1 MSQAKVDR
9 RKEYKKNRKQI
20 LAREKRNDAIRRIFA
35 YICLFAI
42 LVGVGFSIY
51 RKMNPAPEPD
61 STAFYMLTESD
72 NYGILTP
79 SLPEN

>member
-20 LAREKRNDAIRRIFA
+20 LAREKRNNAIGKFVA
-35 YICLFAI
+35 YLCLIAI
-42 LVGVGFSIY
+42 LAGVCFSVY

-72 NYGILTP
+72 SYGILTP